1 MTIGLEHYLILSA
14 ALFLVGVSGVLL
26 RRNVLIILLS
36 IEIMMNGAN
45 VAVVAVAYYQ
55 NMMEGQVLALFIMAL
70 AAAEVGVA
78 LAVVLL
84 VYRRRGTITAD
95 EIDLLGQ

>member
-1 MTIGLEHYLILSA
+1 MTIGFEHYLILSA
-14 ALFLVGVSGVLL
+14 FLVVIGAAGVLL

-45 VAVVAVAYYQ
+45 IAVVAMAYHKQ
-55 NMMEGQVLALFIMAL
+55 LMDGQILALFIMAL

-78 LAVVLL
+78 LAIVLL
-84 VYRRRGTITAD
+84 VYRRRGTVTAD